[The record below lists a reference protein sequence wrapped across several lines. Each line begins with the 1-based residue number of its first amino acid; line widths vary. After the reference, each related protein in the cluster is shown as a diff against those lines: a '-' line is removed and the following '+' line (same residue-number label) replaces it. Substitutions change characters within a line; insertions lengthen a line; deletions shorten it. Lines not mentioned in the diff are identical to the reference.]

1 MHRADDSVA
10 EKLAGGVS
18 PAEDLE
24 TDGVFE
30 VGWGCHPASS
40 EKHLRIKALE
50 AEVSVKVTCRASLN
64 GCEGSSGPL
73 CFLRVERK
81 APPLRQ
87 TLSYSRGVGVS
98 GVCLVGCHR
107 WGGRLS
113 RLGARGQAL
122 QPYPPPGRALDI
134 ANEPEAGIRT

>member
-1 MHRADDSVA
+1 MHHADDSVA

-107 WGGRLS
+107 WGGGCRGSEHVGKLCS
-113 RLGARGQAL
+113 RIL
-122 QPYPPPGRALDI
+122 PPGAHS
-134 ANEPEAGIRT
+134 T